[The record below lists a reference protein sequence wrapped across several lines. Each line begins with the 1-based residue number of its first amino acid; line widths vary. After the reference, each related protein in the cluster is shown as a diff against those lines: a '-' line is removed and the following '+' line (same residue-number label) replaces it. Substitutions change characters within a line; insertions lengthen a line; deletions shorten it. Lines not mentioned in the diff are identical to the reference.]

1 MKSRHVATI
10 AAAILCAS
18 VATAAPAAAGD
29 APRDHP
35 VRTTGCGTHP
45 DVAPGTSAVR
55 QITSDGT
62 ERSFVLH
69 VPASYDP
76 SRPVAVVLAFHGRKG
91 TGAELEEFS
100 GLSTLPA
107 LVAYPDGLP
116 VDGKTAWEGA
126 PYAPDSDDVLFV
138 SDLLDHLQASYC
150 IDNTRIFATG
160 KSNGGGFTAL
170 LACRMQHRIAAFA
183 SVAGAYYPQS
193 RVGCHPGRPVSIMEF
208 HGLADTIIEY
218 AGGESHGAPFP
229 AVTDWLADWV
239 DHDHCR
245 SAASDRIEPD
255 VTRFSWTDC
264 AGGAEVVHFRIDG
277 AGHTW
282 PGELAN
288 SGPGSATQTI
298 SATSEM
304 WQFFQRHPLH

>member
-1 MKSRHVATI
+1 MKRRHLATI
-10 AAAILCAS
+10 SAAALCAGL
-18 VATAAPAAAGD
+18 AAAPAVAGD
-29 APRDHP
+29 PPSDHP
-35 VRTTGCGTHP
+35 VDTTGCATAP
-45 DVAPGTSAVR
+45 DVTPGTSAVR
-55 QITSDGT
+55 HVTSDGI

-69 VPASYDP
+69 VPATYDP
-76 SRPVAVVLAFHGRKG
+76 AQPVPVIVAFHGRKG

-126 PYAPDSDDVLFV
+126 PYAPASDDVQFV
-138 SDLLDHLQASYC
+138 SDLLDHLQATYC
-150 IDNTRIFATG
+150 VDNARIFATG

-170 LACRMQHRIAAFA
+170 LACRMNHRIAAFA

-193 RVGCHPGRPVSIMEF
+193 RVGCHPGPPVPIMEF

-229 AVTDWLADWV
+229 AVMDWLADWV
-239 DHDHCR
+239 GYDHCR
-245 SAASDRIEPD
+245 SAESERIEPD
-255 VTRFSWTDC
+255 VTRFAWTDC
-264 AGGAEVVHFRIDG
+264 AGDAEVVHFRIDD

-298 SATSEM
+298 SATQEM